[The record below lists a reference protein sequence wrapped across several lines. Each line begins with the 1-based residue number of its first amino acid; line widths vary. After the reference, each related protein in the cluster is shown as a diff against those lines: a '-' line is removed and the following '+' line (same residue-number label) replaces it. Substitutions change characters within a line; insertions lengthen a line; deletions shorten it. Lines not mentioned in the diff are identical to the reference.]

1 MNVLINDKQPI
12 AAMGIKLIIEKHFEK
27 VNVSLTTKHKE
38 LLVSCKEKSYE
49 VIILGNITD
58 IKTMRTLLED
68 IRKLQDNTKIL
79 IYTDDESRIFE
90 MSLMKIGA
98 NAVISRSSKEEDFI
112 MAINVI
118 LAGFVFLSQNIIDS
132 YSNTGNEMVAQ
143 NPFRKLSNRELD
155 VYKMLSQGDSVKN
168 ISKTLELH
176 QSTISTLKKRIME
189 KIGAKNIVD
198 MLKVSQE
205 YEMSY

>member
-1 MNVLINDKQPI
+1 MNVLINDNQPI

-27 VNVSLTTKHKE
+27 VNISITTKHKE
-38 LLVSCKEKSYE
+38 LLASCKEKLYE

-79 IYTDDESRIFE
+79 IYTDDESGINE
-90 MSLMKIGA
+90 MSLMSFGA
-98 NAVISRSSKEEDFI
+98 NGVISRSSKEEDFV

-118 LAGFVFLSQNIIDS
+118 LAGFAFLSQNFVDS
-132 YSNTGNEMVAQ
+132 YSNTNNEMAAQ
-143 NPFRKLSNRELD
+143 NPFKKLSRRELD

-176 QSTISTLKKRIME
+176 QSTISTLKKRILE
-189 KIGAKNIVD
+189 KMGAKNIVH